1 MAGDAHLVMGRF
13 AAPFGVRGWLRVTPW
28 SEDPA
33 TLLAHRTWSIRK
45 TASDDWR
52 SVDVVEA
59 KAQLPGLVAKLR
71 GVDSRE
77 DAAALRGYEI
87 GLART
92 VVSAP
97 AQGEVYWTDL
107 VGLDVVN
114 RDGVKLGRVTE
125 VTGYGAHPVLHV
137 GGAGSAARLIP
148 YVPAYVLDVDLAG
161 RRIDVDWQ
169 PDF

>member
-1 MAGDAHLVMGRF
+1 MGGEPHLVMGRF

-33 TLLAHRTWSIRK
+33 SLLAHRVWAVRK
-45 TASDDWR
+45 SASDAWR

-59 KAQLPGLVAKLR
+59 KAQLPGLIAKLR

-92 VVSAP
+92 AVSAP
-97 AQGEVYWTDL
+97 GPGEVYWADL

-114 RDGVKLGRVTE
+114 RQGVSLGRVTD

-137 GGAGSAARLIP
+137 TSAEPTARLIP
-148 YVPAYVLDVDLAG
+148 YVPAYVERIDLAG